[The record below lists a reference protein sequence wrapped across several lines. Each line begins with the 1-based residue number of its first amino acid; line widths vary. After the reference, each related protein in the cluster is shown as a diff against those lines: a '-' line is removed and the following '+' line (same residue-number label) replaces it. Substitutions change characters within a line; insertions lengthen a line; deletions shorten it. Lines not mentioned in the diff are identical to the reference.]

1 MVSVLRRKGAQGAGS
16 TDWVLG
22 GEISEGFPEEVMPK
36 QWFEDENPLA
46 KRKGGGQ
53 AEEPTRS
60 KGIQV

>member
-1 MVSVLRRKGAQGAGS
+1 MG
-16 TDWVLG
+16 LG
-22 GEISEGFPEEVMPK
+22 GEISDGFPEEVMPK
-36 QWFEDENPLA
+36 QWSEDENPLA